1 MVMVFIFGY
10 FYKKMKIVDLCF
22 FICLLFFFEKLD
34 LFTSGFNY
42 PVNIII
48 PNFATAGSIGM
59 VSSLLTISVYL
70 WKSKYGI
77 FIVFFNLFIHPTLGL
92 LTISYLLLT
101 AIFKKEYLNLFS
113 LITVCIVFLFLK
125 YDTSFLNDDL
135 ITFIHLNDIHRMP
148 LNFQHFE
155 FLLLPFFLSLL
166 NSNQK
171 DLIVEWV
178 FIIICILTS
187 YIYYNLEFNFFA
199 LPVLSLMPSRGVNI
213 GVALIII
220 KSCIDLVLKPRLY
233 KMSVVIFISILIY
246 RLFIINT
253 HLTTIIIGCITG
265 LIILSIGILY
275 KVEMKPINKNN
286 KTIKMRGEYLILI
299 LLSFI
304 IYMNF
309 KSAEVNINQL
319 VYDKPKAYDKYFQ
332 SIKEPSFYISLVSD
346 YSIPKRNKNMI
357 PLIVLSSLDGYSY
370 NPKVFEKGN
379 QIFKTIF
386 NKNLWEIDSNNS
398 ASFKYHNGG
407 SILEN
412 YNKDDWDK
420 VRNLKLK
427 YLICPMIS
435 KINLE
440 RVWEDNE
447 YVIFKL

>member
-1 MVMVFIFGY
+1 MNHLNNFFKNYLPILTFLSIILTQFVQQDISGPYAHFNSNYPFLKEYSSYKNSIINYFFNFFNFFNFNYKSITIFISIFVSTISMVMVFIFGY

-178 FIIICILTS
+178 FI
-187 YIYYNLEFNFFA
+187 
-199 LPVLSLMPSRGVNI
+199 
-213 GVALIII
+213 
-220 KSCIDLVLKPRLY
+220 
-233 KMSVVIFISILIY
+233 
-246 RLFIINT
+246 
-253 HLTTIIIGCITG
+253 
-265 LIILSIGILY
+265 
-275 KVEMKPINKNN
+275 
-286 KTIKMRGEYLILI
+286 
-299 LLSFI
+299 
-304 IYMNF
+304 
-309 KSAEVNINQL
+309 
-319 VYDKPKAYDKYFQ
+319 
-332 SIKEPSFYISLVSD
+332 
-346 YSIPKRNKNMI
+346 
-357 PLIVLSSLDGYSY
+357 
-370 NPKVFEKGN
+370 
-379 QIFKTIF
+379 
-386 NKNLWEIDSNNS
+386 
-398 ASFKYHNGG
+398 
-407 SILEN
+407 
-412 YNKDDWDK
+412 
-420 VRNLKLK
+420 
-427 YLICPMIS
+427 
-435 KINLE
+435 
-440 RVWEDNE
+440 
-447 YVIFKL
+447 